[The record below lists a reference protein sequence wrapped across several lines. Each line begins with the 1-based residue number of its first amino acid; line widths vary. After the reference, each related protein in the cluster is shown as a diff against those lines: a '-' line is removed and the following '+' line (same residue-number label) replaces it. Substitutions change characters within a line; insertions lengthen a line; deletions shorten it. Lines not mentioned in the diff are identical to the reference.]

1 MCVRVSIFIWVCCLD
16 NGGWLIS
23 TKLASHGNDKALTT
37 GLGSVRF
44 SLGVG
49 HEEVSGPRRRSSE
62 PASGFAQDP

>member
-1 MCVRVSIFIWVCCLD
+1 M
-16 NGGWLIS
+16 IS